1 MNKKLYLPFVLLL
14 ISFYT
19 TLPVS
24 AQDHS
29 GKRIKV
35 LIIDGFSNHDWQQTT
50 SLIKAVLAPTGLFDI
65 SVSTTPPAKQSPG
78 WDKWRPD
85 FKNHDVVI
93 QTFNDI
99 RDSSFW
105 PDVVK
110 TDFEQYVHNGGGVYI
125 FHGGNNAFPNWQAYT
140 AIIGLGWRKK
150 EQGIAVTIDSAEKI
164 IVIPTGEGQ
173 HTGHGER
180 TDALIHNIGNH
191 PIHQGVPKLWRTA
204 NVEIY
209 YYARGSMDHL
219 QVLSYAYDESTKM
232 NWPME
237 WTVEYGK
244 GRVFN
249 STFGHVWEGDVQPIT
264 MRCAGVQT
272 ILVRALQWLAKQKVT
287 YPVPNDFPTADH
299 ISVRKELVVQ

>member
-1 MNKKLYLPFVLLL
+1 MLLL
-14 ISFYT
+14 VSFCT
-19 TLPVS
+19 ALPVS
-24 AQDHS
+24 AQHHP

-35 LIIDGFSNHDWQQTT
+35 LIIDGFSNHNWQQTT
-50 SLIKAVLAPTGLFDI
+50 SLIKAVLEPTGMFDVA
-65 SVSTTPPAKQSPG
+65 VSTTPPTKQSPG

-105 PDVVK
+105 PEAVK
-110 TDFEQYVHNGGGVYI
+110 TDFEQYVRNGGGVYI
-125 FHGGNNAFPNWQAYT
+125 FHGGNNAFPNWKAYS

-150 EQGIAVTIDSAEKI
+150 EQGIAVTIDSTEKI

-173 HTGHGER
+173 NTGHGER
-180 TDALIHNIGNH
+180 TDALIHNIGSH
-191 PIHQGVPKLWRTA
+191 SIHQGLPKLWRTA

-219 QVLSYAYDESTKM
+219 QVLSYAYDEPTKM

-237 WTVEYGK
+237 WTVQYGK

-249 STFGHVWEGDVQPIT
+249 STFGHVWKGDVQPVT

-287 YPVPNDFPTADH
+287 YPVPDDFPTADH
-299 ISVRKELVVQ
+299 ISVRKELVIQ